1 MKRQNTGR
9 DIQRKDFVE
18 TLYKSLKKQ
27 AIQAVASQQKWIKL
41 ASDYLQDGMERNEC
55 IELLVI
61 DGLSR
66 EAANGYV
73 NMASDNGSHDGAEY
87 TFQFEDTGGRVWSS
101 VELGKVV
108 TASSETDAWHKAE
121 EMLFSEINLSDCEPE
136 RLISVNQV
144 Q

>member
-41 ASDYLQDGMERNEC
+41 ASEYLQDGMERDEC
-55 IELLVI
+55 VELLVI

-73 NMASDNGSHDGAEY
+73 NMANDNGGDGSEY
-87 TFQFEDTGGRVWSS
+87 TFQFEDTGGRIWSS

-108 TASSETDAWHKAE
+108 TASSDADAWRKAE
-121 EMLFSEINLSDCEPE
+121 EILFSEVNLSDCEPE
-136 RLISVNQV
+136 RIISVNQV